1 MKNFYEK
8 YRSYIG
14 FALAFLVC
22 WIVLNLPA
30 QEGLSVAGQKSIAL
44 LAWLLTLYATEPIP
58 LPIASLMAVPM
69 AVFIGLAN
77 INKALVGFS
86 SSALFMLVGAFI
98 MAAAMEKSRVA
109 ERCTYWL
116 LSKIG
121 CSASRI
127 TLGVTFSNILLA
139 FMVPSTTARTALLLP
154 VCMGI
159 INLACPPKADEDT
172 DNGQRS
178 MFAVGLLL
186 VLTFTNSTISAGIL
200 TSSLPNPVTVGF
212 IYQATGK
219 VISYADWFIYG
230 FPPAIIMT
238 FFTWWYIGKVCK
250 SEITEI
256 TGGSEYVKNKLD
268 SMGKMSLTEYKTIT
282 VFLLIAVLWAT
293 GNITKIDT
301 TVSCLLGAGLFYI
314 LGVVQWKD
322 FNNTAAFQILLI
334 MGGGF
339 AAAEFLFSTGAAK
352 WMAMTIL
359 NKLGLVGSSVT
370 VVLVVIMIFVQYI
383 RVFVQGTTKMATII
397 TPILIAIAEAAGVP
411 ATVIALPAG
420 MLITGCPFLMF
431 YNTNPNVVVYGTGH
445 LKMWDFPKYGFPLCT
460 IAIIFYLGVA
470 LTYWKWLGLY

>member
-159 INLACPPKADEDT
+159 INLACPKKADEDT

-250 SEITEI
+250 S
-256 TGGSEYVKNKLD
+256 
-268 SMGKMSLTEYKTIT
+268 
-282 VFLLIAVLWAT
+282 
-293 GNITKIDT
+293 
-301 TVSCLLGAGLFYI
+301 
-314 LGVVQWKD
+314 
-322 FNNTAAFQILLI
+322 
-334 MGGGF
+334 
-339 AAAEFLFSTGAAK
+339 
-352 WMAMTIL
+352 
-359 NKLGLVGSSVT
+359 
-370 VVLVVIMIFVQYI
+370 
-383 RVFVQGTTKMATII
+383 
-397 TPILIAIAEAAGVP
+397 
-411 ATVIALPAG
+411 
-420 MLITGCPFLMF
+420 
-431 YNTNPNVVVYGTGH
+431 
-445 LKMWDFPKYGFPLCT
+445 
-460 IAIIFYLGVA
+460 
-470 LTYWKWLGLY
+470 

>member
-1 MKNFYEK
+1 MKSFYKK
-8 YRSYIG
+8 YKSYIG
-14 FALAFLVC
+14 FALAFMVC
-22 WIVLNLPA
+22 WLVLSLPA

-69 AVFIGLAN
+69 SVFLGLAK
-77 INKALVGFS
+77 INKALLGFS

-98 MAAAMEKSRVA
+98 MAAAMERSRVA

-121 CSASRI
+121 CSATRI
-127 TLGVTFSNILLA
+127 TLGVTFANILLA
-139 FMVPSTTARTALLLP
+139 FMVPSTTARTALLMP

-159 INLACPPKADEDT
+159 INLAVPNKPDEESDK
-172 DNGQRS
+172 RS

-250 SEITEI
+250 SEVKEI
-256 TGGSEYVKNKLD
+256 TGGEEYVKEKLQ
-268 SMGKMSLTEYKTIT
+268 SMGKITLTEYKTIA
-282 VFLLIAVLWAT
+282 VFLLVAVLWAT
-293 GNITKIDT
+293 GNMTKIDT
-301 TVSCLLGAGLFYI
+301 TVSCLVGAGLFYV

-352 WMAMTIL
+352 WMAISIL
-359 NKLGLVGSSVT
+359 NKLGLVGASVT
-370 VVLVVIMIFVQYI
+370 VVLVTIMIFVQYI
-383 RVFVQGTTKMATII
+383 RIFVQGTTKMATIL
-397 TPILIAIAEAAGVP
+397 THILIAMAEAVGVP
-411 ATVIALPAG
+411 AAVIALPAG

-431 YNTNPNVVVYGTGH
+431 YNTNPNVVVYGSGH
-445 LKMWDFPKYGFPLCT
+445 LRMWDFPKYGFPLCT